1 MEGAKKTLVYAT
13 RAFDPKDENLILA
26 RTDGK
31 VGFKQVRWHDFYR
44 FLRIVE
50 KDALVEEI
58 MVFMEEQGMARRHR
72 FSTADLMALS
82 GVPRAIEI
90 LDETLADEV
99 KAELES
105 FAGSRSSTQQPLQQI
120 RAHGRYITIASLRA
134 WDVTSF
140 VGYQM
145 RTSDGY
151 PAAIVQLE
159 TSPRS
164 TGREMAIAAMKRIS
178 LLEEW
183 EGYGL
188 SDPSA
193 WANVVR
199 TRSLASLLSEEDHI
213 AAVKGFFVESLH
225 QLRDELTAFKKEY
238 PELAWSGE

>member
-105 FAGSRSSTQQPLQQI
+105 FAGKPVQHPATASADTSSWTLYNHCEFACVGCYQ
-120 RAHGRYITIASLRA
+120 LR
-134 WDVTSF
+134 
-140 VGYQM
+140 
-145 RTSDGY
+145 R
-151 PAAIVQLE
+151 
-159 TSPRS
+159 
-164 TGREMAIAAMKRIS
+164 
-178 LLEEW
+178 
-183 EGYGL
+183 L
-188 SDPSA
+188 SDAYFGRLPCGHRPTGDVA
-193 WANVVR
+193 KIYGKGDGDCR
-199 TRSLASLLSEEDHI
+199 HEEDLAS
-213 AAVKGFFVESLH
+213 
-225 QLRDELTAFKKEY
+225 
-238 PELAWSGE
+238 